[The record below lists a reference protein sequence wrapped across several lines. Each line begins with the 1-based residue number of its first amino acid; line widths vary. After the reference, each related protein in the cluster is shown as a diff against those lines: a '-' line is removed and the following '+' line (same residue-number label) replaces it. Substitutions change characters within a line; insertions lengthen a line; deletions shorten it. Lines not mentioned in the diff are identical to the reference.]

1 MNNIVEYEAC
11 ILELETALELR
22 IRQMEVFGDSNMVLR
37 QIQGEW
43 KTKDMKLRPFHAY
56 LELGDSMI

>member
-1 MNNIVEYEAC
+1 
-11 ILELETALELR
+11 
-22 IRQMEVFGDSNMVLR
+22 MEVFSDSNMVLR